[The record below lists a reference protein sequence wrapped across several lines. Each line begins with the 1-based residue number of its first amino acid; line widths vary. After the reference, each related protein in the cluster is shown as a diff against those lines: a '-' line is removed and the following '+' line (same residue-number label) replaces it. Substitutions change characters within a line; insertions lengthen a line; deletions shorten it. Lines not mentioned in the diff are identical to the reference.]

1 MFTTPPAPYFK
12 GVSRGRVARGHPA
25 CWRMLIAR
33 WRTTV
38 DNNVIAAVARS
49 TIGNGT
55 RSWRDPYQD
64 RRIGYALSAT
74 IILRDMVLH
83 GTKRDDSLGG
93 EKYGYWRDEGSTAD
107 HERGN
112 LYRNLWMASLLRVD
126 KER

>member
-1 MFTTPPAPYFK
+1 M
-12 GVSRGRVARGHPA
+12 
-25 CWRMLIAR
+25 
-33 WRTTV
+33 

-93 EKYGYWRDEGSTAD
+93 EKYGYWRDEGSAAD
-107 HERGN
+107 HKRGN

>member
-1 MFTTPPAPYFK
+1 M
-12 GVSRGRVARGHPA
+12 
-25 CWRMLIAR
+25 
-33 WRTTV
+33 

-93 EKYGYWRDEGSTAD
+93 EKYGYWRDEGSAAD
-107 HERGN
+107 HENEGICIGIFGWHRCFVSI
-112 LYRNLWMASLLRVD
+112 RNVNSKRYVGDRRNEEKSVILKRWV
-126 KER
+126 